1 MHQARHRQ
9 TRVAMNV
16 ATSVLTVT
24 KLYATQN
31 NDNNNNAHI
40 STDQQQKQ
48 TILCYAIATIPP
60 CAKLTYS
67 TATANEMKS
76 DMSQAIEGLFSAIT
90 YIFGYTPFCTS
101 FYIYYVLSSAYR
113 QNVKKIL
120 LKKRQIRVGTV
131 ISA

>member
-1 MHQARHRQ
+1 MHQARHRH

-31 NDNNNNAHI
+31 NDNNNVRI
-40 STDQQQKQ
+40 STDQRQTQ
-48 TILCYAIATIPP
+48 TILSFAIATVPL
-60 CAKLTYS
+60 CARLIYS

-76 DMSQAIEGLFSAIT
+76 DMSQAIEGLFTAVT
-90 YIFGYTPFCTS
+90 DVF
-101 FYIYYVLSSAYR
+101 AYR

-120 LKKRQIRVGTV
+120 LKKRQTRIGTV